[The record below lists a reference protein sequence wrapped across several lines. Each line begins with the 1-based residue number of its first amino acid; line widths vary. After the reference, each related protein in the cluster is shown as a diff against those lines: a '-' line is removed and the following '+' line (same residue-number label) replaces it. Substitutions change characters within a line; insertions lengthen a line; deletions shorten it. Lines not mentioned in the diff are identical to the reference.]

1 MDPNTIITQ
10 KEFENIER
18 YLNDSMSVEERKTF
32 ELDLKSNSTLTQH
45 LDEQKLMHEAIE
57 TQSLKEQLDMFHEDV
72 SDIKTFKRDTSKV
85 ISFNFRKLAVAAALI
100 IAAGSFWFFNGS
112 SNEKL
117 YAKHFTPDPGLPTTM
132 GETANFAFYDAMVN
146 YKQGDYKT
154 AISKWEVI
162 LQSKPKNDTLNY
174 FLGVAHLA
182 NNNEDSAIQ
191 FLNNVTQNST
201 SDFNNDA
208 FYYLGLAYLKA
219 DNIELAKKNLTFST
233 VDNSKNILS
242 ELED

>member
-1 MDPNTIITQ
+1 MNPNTNITE

-18 YLNDSMSVEERKTF
+18 YLSDSMSAEELKTF
-32 ELDLKSNSTLTQH
+32 ELELKNSASLMQH
-45 LDEQKLMHEAIE
+45 VNEQKLMHEAIE
-57 TQSLKEQLDMFHEDV
+57 TQTLKEQLNLFHEDI
-72 SDIKTFKRDTSKV
+72 SNNKTLKTDRSKV
-85 ISFNFRKLAVAAALI
+85 IAFNFRKLAVAATVI
-100 IAAGSFWFFNGS
+100 IAVGSFWFFNGS
-112 SNEKL
+112 SNDNL

-132 GETANFAFYDAMVN
+132 GETSNFAFYDAMVN

-154 AISKWEVI
+154 AISKWNAM
-162 LQSKPKNDTLNY
+162 LQNKPKNDTLNY

-182 NNNEDSAIQ
+182 NNNETSAIQ

-201 SDFNNDA
+201 SNFNNDA
-208 FYYLGLAYLKA
+208 YYYLGLAYLKA

-233 VDNSKNILS
+233 VDNSKDILS